1 MVANED
7 CSRYQRST
15 NRRIDRACDICRRRK
30 TRCNGCKS
38 TGKKCSTCLDS
49 GLECTYLE
57 GSTRR
62 APSKSYVETLEARLE
77 EADNLIRELRAAAN
91 APSQSKTAYGPQD
104 SHLQLLHDLE
114 YAEMAKRFKSLTV
127 GPAPEPRFM
136 GKSSGA
142 LLIHAALDLKG
153 QDTDAPP
160 PFASRRP
167 QFWTYKPWE
176 DTTPSTRTYSFPSA
190 DLTMTLIDLYF
201 KHTNIYLP
209 LLHRLTFES
218 AFVSGLHLSNDGFAR
233 TLLLVCA
240 IASRYHTPPPGRSTL
255 SCGWEWFDQVPHAEN
270 HIFGQPTLY
279 DLQYYCLATM
289 FLEGSSQPQA
299 CWTLVGMGL
308 RVAQDV
314 GAHRRKHYVER
325 PSIDAESWKRAFYVL
340 VYMDRT
346 LSSGMGRPC
355 AIQYDDFDIDPPI
368 ECDDEYWEDP
378 VHPFEQPAGI
388 PSKVIFFNCALR
400 LNHILAFSLKILYS
414 LNKTKVVFAIED
426 TWEDQYV
433 AELDSA
439 LNKWLDGVPEHLRW
453 DPERT
458 DPVFFDQSVALYCG
472 FYHLQILI
480 HRPFI
485 PMVRKSAPTGLPSLA
500 ICTNAGR
507 ACANLVDVQ
516 RRRRGKFP
524 VVINLAPVFMSGI
537 VLLLNVWS
545 GKRTGTMPDPSREM
559 ANVHKCMEVVRLCEE
574 RWQSAGLLWDILAE
588 LASVGQ
594 LPLPNHASPSP
605 SGANHTY
612 TNHDWTNWTE
622 GSTRHSTATPNFATD
637 AELSALYAASSQ
649 LGEPLDLSTFTPS
662 ATNTWHPS
670 VSQFPRVH
678 APDEMMNLI
687 DSDTIAMWTTAP
699 VGFEANDWGTYFS
712 NFSEITQGQQH
723 SDASLNQIDGQ

>member
-1 MVANED
+1 M
-7 CSRYQRST
+7 
-15 NRRIDRACDICRRRK
+15 
-30 TRCNGCKS
+30 
-38 TGKKCSTCLDS
+38 
-49 GLECTYLE
+49 
-57 GSTRR
+57 
-62 APSKSYVETLEARLE
+62 PPPPPH
-77 EADNLIRELRAAAN
+77 AD
-91 APSQSKTAYGPQD
+91 
-104 SHLQLLHDLE
+104 DLE

-127 GPAPEPRFM
+127 GPAPEPASWESRAVLCLSTPPSISR
-136 GKSSGA
+136 GKIQMLRSLRLAQTSVLDIQA
-142 LLIHAALDLKG
+142 LGRYH
-153 QDTDAPP
+153 
-160 PFASRRP
+160 
-167 QFWTYKPWE
+167 
-176 DTTPSTRTYSFPSA
+176 PSTRTYSFPSA

-255 SCGWEWFDQVPHAEN
+255 SCGWEWFDP
-270 HIFGQPTLY
+270 
-279 DLQYYCLATM
+279 YYCLATM